1 MKSRER
7 FKKLFILESLI
18 DHQYHMLFSLPRS
31 SNMALSCRR
40 SLILF
45 MRILAGICFRTD
57 LDRQEIM
64 PYTSPIRV
72 KEHVF
77 EVFEALG
84 TSDGGIVAC
93 GEISENVP
101 LETIR
106 AMYEGF
112 MEYKY

>member
-1 MKSRER
+1 
-7 FKKLFILESLI
+7 
-18 DHQYHMLFSLPRS
+18 
-31 SNMALSCRR
+31 MALPCRR

-45 MRILAGICFRTD
+45 MRISAGICFRTD
-57 LDRQEIM
+57 LGQKIM
-64 PYTSPIRV
+64 PYPSPIRV

-84 TSDGGIVAC
+84 TSNGGIVAC

-101 LETIR
+101 LENIR
-106 AMYEGF
+106 AMYEAF

>member
-1 MKSRER
+1 M
-7 FKKLFILESLI
+7 
-18 DHQYHMLFSLPRS
+18 
-31 SNMALSCRR
+31 
-40 SLILF
+40 ILF